1 MASQPAVGLLELTS
15 IARGIVAAD
24 AMAKR
29 APIRLLQSQTICPG
43 KYLVLIGGDED
54 PVREAME
61 VGSHYAGAYLV
72 DRLLIPNLHPQ
83 VIPALAAVQPLPALE
98 AVGVIETFS
107 VAATVVAADAACKA
121 AEVTLIEV
129 RLGNGL
135 GGKAYV
141 TMSGEQFA
149 VEAALAAGVAAV
161 ESGLVVR
168 SELVPAPHADMG
180 RVLL

>member
-1 MASQPAVGLLELTS
+1 MAPQPAIGLLELTS

-29 APIRLLQSQTICPG
+29 APVRLLQSQTICPG

-54 PVREAME
+54 PVREAMD
-61 VGSHYAGAYLV
+61 VGCHYAGAYLV
-72 DRLLIPNLHPQ
+72 DRLIIPYLHPQ

-141 TMSGEQFA
+141 TMSGDQFA
-149 VEAALAAGVAAV
+149 VEASLAAGVAAV

-168 SELVPAPHADMG
+168 SELIPAPHTDMG

>member
-1 MASQPAVGLLELTS
+1 MASQPAIGLLELTS

-29 APIRLLQSQTICPG
+29 APVRLLQSQTICPG

-54 PVREAME
+54 PVRDAMD
-61 VGSHYAGAYLV
+61 VGIHYAGAYLV
-72 DRLLIPNLHPQ
+72 DRLVIPNLHPQ
-83 VIPALAAVQPLPALE
+83 VIPALAAVQPLPGLAS
-98 AVGVIETFS
+98 VGVIETFS

-141 TMSGEQFA
+141 TMSGEQFS
-149 VEAALAAGVAAV
+149 VEAALEAGVAAV

-168 SELVPAPHADMG
+168 SELIPAPHGDLG
-180 RVLL
+180 RALL